1 MNKQTSFLVLGGDAR
16 QQYLLALLKSQ
27 GFLCQNAINGTALD
41 VSTLSGA
48 IQKADVI
55 CGPIPFL
62 AEGQIKG
69 TSLSPKDLLLQLQ
82 PDKHL
87 FGGGFSQTLSGELS
101 SCGVHC
107 HDYMKNEELAC
118 FNTIAT
124 AEGLLADI
132 IISYPD
138 NLYESRV
145 LILGFGRCAVTL
157 ADRLHHLGAH
167 TTVCARNEKSLGQ
180 AKSLGHETLPF
191 SQLKEEAPHYP
202 LIINTIP
209 ALVLDEDLLAALPK
223 SVRLYDIASAPG
235 GIDFA
240 AASRLGLIATLHLG
254 LPGRYA
260 PKASA
265 RAMYRYILQ
274 SL

>member
-1 MNKQTSFLVLGGDAR
+1 MNRQKSFLVLGGDTR
-16 QQYLLALLKSQ
+16 QQYLLDLLRSQ
-27 GFLCQNAINGTALD
+27 GFPCRDAIKETAQDPSSL
-41 VSTLSGA
+41 LEG
-48 IQKADVI
+48 IREADVI

-62 AEGQIKG
+62 AKG
-69 TSLSPKDLLLQLQ
+69 KINGCGLTAENFCPLLT
-82 PDKHL
+82 PGRHL
-87 FGGGFSQTLSGELS
+87 FGGGFSPKLEQRLS
-101 SCGVHC
+101 SCGVHL

-132 IISYPD
+132 IVSYPD
-138 NLYESRV
+138 NLFESRV

-157 ADRLHHLGAH
+157 ADRLRSLGTH

-180 AKSLGHETLPF
+180 AKSLGHDTLPF
-191 SQLKEEAPHYP
+191 TRLSDYAARCH

-209 ALVLDEDLLAALPK
+209 APVLDQELLAGLPK
-223 SVRLYDIASAPG
+223 DVRLYDIASAPG

-240 AASRLGLIATLHLG
+240 AADRLGLTATLHLG

-265 RAMYRYILQ
+265 RAMYRYISQVL
-274 SL
+274 